1 MSDYFSDRENGPTPR
16 RIDTIDARVWG
27 GLFELITTRIE
38 NGAFGQRFPEECV
51 DGFAFIGCNARSF
64 ERALLAEIPD
74 INWPLLVDQIPDL
87 VVIMDLLEFCAAA
100 VGQPIRGHYHSYG
113 RHFHLTWDRDEGLNQ
128 FVQDVNR
135 IFSRN
140 GLAYELTVDGK
151 ARRLL
156 TPELT
161 QALSAPRLSAGD
173 SETDRLIDAARKSA
187 TSVKPGDRQDALEKL
202 WDAFE
207 RLKTLGPGSGKK
219 EQADAL
225 LDRLARPGSQLRNKL
240 GDEAQALTTIGNA
253 FRIRHAEASQEFLE
267 TDAQRDYLFHRLF
280 AFINLLL
287 TALRR

>member
-1 MSDYFSDRENGPTPR
+1 MSDYFSDRENGPKPR
-16 RIDTIDARVWG
+16 RVDVIDARVWG

-51 DGFAFIGCNARSF
+51 DGFAFIGCNVRAF

-74 INWPLLVDQIPDL
+74 IDWPLRVDQIPDV

-100 VGQPIRGHYHSYG
+100 VGQPIRGQYHSYG
-113 RHFHLTWDRDEGLNQ
+113 RHYHLTWNRDEGLIQ
-128 FVQDVNR
+128 FVDDVNR
-135 IFSRN
+135 IFARN
-140 GLAYELTVDGK
+140 GLAYEMTFEGK

-161 QALSAPRLSAGD
+161 QALSVSRPSTGD
-173 SETDRLIDAARKSA
+173 AEADRLIDAARKSV
-187 TSVKPGDRQDALEKL
+187 TSIKPDDRQDALEKL

-207 RLKTLGPGSGKK
+207 RLKTLGPGNSKK

-225 LDRLARPGSQLRNKL
+225 LDRLARPGSQFRSKL

-253 FRIRHAEASQEFLE
+253 FRIRHSETSQEALE
-267 TDAQRDYLFHRLF
+267 TAAQRDYLFHRMF
-280 AFINLLL
+280 AFIGLLL
-287 TALRR
+287 TGLRR